1 MNTRRHLMGVLWF
14 LAIYVGLIVV
24 LLVVPAV
31 LIATGLPP
39 GPSQDQI
46 VQAAADFDDRHGGL
60 LGMLRWAAFL
70 LALGVAILGTWKGV
84 LPGTR
89 RPKA

>member
-1 MNTRRHLMGVLWF
+1 MNMRRNSMGVLWF
-14 LAIYVGLIVV
+14 LAIYVGLLVI

-31 LIATGLPP
+31 LIASSLPP

-46 VQAAADFDDRHGGL
+46 VQAAADFDDRHGRL
-60 LGMLRWAAFL
+60 LSALRWAAFL

-89 RPKA
+89 KPKA